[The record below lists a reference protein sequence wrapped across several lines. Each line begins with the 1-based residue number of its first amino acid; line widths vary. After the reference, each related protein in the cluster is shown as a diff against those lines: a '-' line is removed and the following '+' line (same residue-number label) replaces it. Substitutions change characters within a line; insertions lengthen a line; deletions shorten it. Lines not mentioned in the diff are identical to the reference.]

1 MSPRFFS
8 FGTLSDGTEV
18 TAGRLENTAGAS
30 LTVLDYGATIQS
42 ICVPD
47 REGNLTMIWSK
58 MTVKTTCTAVLRDL
72 TKRCGI

>member
-30 LTVLDYGATIQS
+30 LTVLDYVTA
-42 ICVPD
+42 
-47 REGNLTMIWSK
+47 LTD
-58 MTVKTTCTAVLRDL
+58 MTTAVVDGVVMVWVCFKKKVL
-72 TKRCGI
+72 K